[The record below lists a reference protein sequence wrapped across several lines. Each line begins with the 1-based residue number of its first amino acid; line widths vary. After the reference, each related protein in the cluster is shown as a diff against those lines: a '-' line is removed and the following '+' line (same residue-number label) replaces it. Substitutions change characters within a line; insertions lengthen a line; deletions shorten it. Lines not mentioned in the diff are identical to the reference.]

1 MFFVQLYIIQNI
13 FLDMQNVSDAI
24 SEEALTEMQHAYVPY
39 LYARDRIARVTDDM
53 KNMKT
58 RHIVLVNG
66 IETNY
71 RDIERET
78 QVGWHS

>member
-1 MFFVQLYIIQNI
+1 MANLSETV
-13 FLDMQNVSDAI
+13 
-24 SEEALTEMQHAYVPY
+24 SEEVLTEMQHAYVPY

-53 KNMKT
+53 KQMKT

-78 QVGWHS
+78 QVSWPPEWSTCDVQY